1 MDTRKWY
8 RINVRLPE
16 DEDKVY
22 YFTKSNRLL
31 RGTYHLM
38 PSAFADVHKF
48 RNEVDGLIN
57 SDQVTHW
64 MIYDHHYKDVLPL
77 PPEYF
82 PTEEVGIEKTKL
94 SVSAST
100 SLAREYWYGQKNT

>member
-8 RINVRLPE
+8 KTTDKLPE
-16 DEDKVY
+16 KDEVKVY

-38 PSAFADVHKF
+38 PSAYADAHKF

-64 MIYDHHYKDVLPL
+64 MVYDHHYKDVLPL
-77 PPEYF
+77 PPDYISHDEI
-82 PTEEVGIEKTKL
+82 PVAKTKQN
-94 SVSAST
+94 VIVST
-100 SLAREYWYGQKNT
+100 SLAKEYWYGKQT